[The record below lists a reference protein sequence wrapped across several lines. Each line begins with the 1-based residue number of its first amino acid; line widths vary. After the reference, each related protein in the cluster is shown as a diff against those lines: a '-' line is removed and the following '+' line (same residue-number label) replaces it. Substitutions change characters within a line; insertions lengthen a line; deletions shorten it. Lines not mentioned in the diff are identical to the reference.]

1 MKDISKLSNGRIK
14 WVAMIITGLWLSIS
28 LAGCNNKDAP
38 PDYKS
43 LLKDTGRYIDDIE
56 QKNEK
61 LTAKLTDMMK
71 KLKGKKGDDAGD
83 DAVEN
88 ADGDTEELMA
98 KNQTLMEEKEALV
111 AEIAELKAGETT
123 GASDAAGETA
133 MSQKLDRLTTQNSSL
148 AEQKAVYEEELSV
161 LRKVV
166 KDGEETAKA
175 LDSLEKQNAEL
186 TTQKAALEEEIVN
199 LQAEVEKGQALA
211 GQIETLRGE
220 NEELVTLNAA
230 IRSRM
235 EEIQKIIAPAPEPV
249 QDK

>member
-1 MKDISKLSNGRIK
+1 MKDIRKLRNGRIK
-14 WVAMIITGLWLSIS
+14 WVAMVIIGLWLSIG
-28 LAGCNNKDAP
+28 LAGCDNKDAP

-71 KLKGKKGDDAGD
+71 KLKGKKDDGAE
-83 DAVEN
+83 EN
-88 ADGDTEELMA
+88 ADGGTEELVA
-98 KNQTLMEEKEALV
+98 KNQALMEEKEALA
-111 AEIAELKAGETT
+111 AEIAELKTDEEKNP
-123 GASDAAGETA
+123 SDTSGETA
-133 MSQKLDRLTTQNSSL
+133 MSKKLDRLTTQNSSL

-166 KDGEETAKA
+166 KEGEETAKA
-175 LDSLEKQNAEL
+175 LDTLEKQNAEL
-186 TTQKAALEEEIVN
+186 TTQQTALEEEIVN
-199 LQAEVEKGQALA
+199 LQAEVKKGEELA

-220 NEELVTLNAA
+220 NEELVTLNAT

-235 EEIQKIIAPAPEPV
+235 EEIQKIIAPTPEPLK
-249 QDK
+249 DK